1 MLKNFKRTKSEKLYK
16 IKITCQGKNTYFS
29 EIFVIGSSPFSP
41 LVPRFARCIP
51 YGSRDRSFFLDR
63 LESFHILLAM
73 PTIRVLSEDVIAKI
87 AAGEVV
93 ERPSSVVKELVEN
106 SIDAGSDRIIV
117 EVSSGGKRMIKVT
130 DDGSGMSPDDAVCA
144 LKRYA
149 TSKIEAI
156 EDLFRIETLGFRGEA
171 LPSIAAVSH
180 FELSTKMKS
189 ALSGF
194 KLRVRG
200 GEIVERSEIGRAE
213 GTTVVVN
220 ELFFNLPARK
230 KFLKSIPTELKHIVD
245 ELLNF
250 ALSFPD
256 ISFKLVHN
264 GRVLLDIKKLNELED
279 RVSSLFG
286 EGMVKD
292 GITVRYESPQL
303 SIYGKL
309 GHPDKLIRDQFI
321 FVNGRRVRN
330 RTISHAIYSVYE
342 QTTKEKHPLIILWLK
357 VEPSSVDVNVHPR
370 KREVKFYNE
379 TLIHSIVF
387 ESMKNSLTKPEI
399 FYEKRDV
406 YGISEEDFFR
416 KIEIGRGLFQIHNS
430 YIVFELP
437 DGFAVVDQHA
447 AHERILFE
455 KFERDEIFS
464 QKLLFPIT
472 IDLSTPLAIL
482 MREYSNS
489 IEKAGFGIT
498 EFSGKT
504 IVVDAV
510 PTVVSECNPKNFLIE
525 LLYELERSGKVP
537 NPRLEFLKVF
547 VCKAAVKAGQ
557 PLKEEERL
565 SIIRDLFRCK
575 NPNFCPHGRPTFFKL
590 TIEEIEKRLKRK

>member
-1 MLKNFKRTKSEKLYK
+1 
-16 IKITCQGKNTYFS
+16 
-29 EIFVIGSSPFSP
+29 
-41 LVPRFARCIP
+41 
-51 YGSRDRSFFLDR
+51 
-63 LESFHILLAM
+63 M

-171 LPSIAAVSH
+171 LPSIASVSH

-200 GEIVERSEIGRAE
+200 REIVERSEIGRAE

-264 GRVLLDIKKLNELED
+264 GRVLLDIKKSNGLED

-321 FVNGRRVRN
+321 FVNGRRIRN

-406 YGISEEDFFR
+406 SGISEEDFFR
-416 KIEIGRGLFQIHNS
+416 KIEIGKGPFQIHNS

-455 KFERDEIFS
+455 KFERNEIFS

-472 IDLSTPLAIL
+472 IDLSTPLATL

-537 NPRLEFLKVF
+537 NSRLEFLKVF

-590 TIEEIEKRLKRK
+590 TIEEIEKKLKRK